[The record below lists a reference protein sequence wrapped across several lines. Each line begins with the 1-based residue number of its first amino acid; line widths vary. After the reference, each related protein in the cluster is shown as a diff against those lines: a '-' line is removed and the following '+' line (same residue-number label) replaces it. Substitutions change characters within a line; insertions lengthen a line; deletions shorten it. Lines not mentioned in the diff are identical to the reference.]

1 MEKVVKNSLEAVA
14 AAMIFCFML
23 GKFQEFLTAV
33 SCY

>member
-1 MEKVVKNSLEAVA
+1 MDKIVKNSLETA
-14 AAMIFCFML
+14 ATAMIFCFML